1 MLKRLLTTLFFVGAV
16 LGVTSRAN
24 AQYMRILTDN
34 PTDNTRL
41 RASGTTILTITL
53 DTNHDKNGSLQTCNS
68 HSAANCGALA
78 TANPLDMFSYT
89 LALKVVGGTVTWG
102 TFSASDAAYT
112 DTSPQI
118 QSSTEVE
125 INKSRPTGTFTAP
138 GLASIGTLPVTLASG
153 SPAVQVQIGASTINP
168 FGFGTGF
175 GTEGDGNAFPNTYVV
190 GDPADPCGLVNGI
203 PGDWFDWDGAGA
215 PAVPNNQP
223 TIAAPASASGAE
235 GTAIATITATAN
247 DADAS
252 NNLTITQAGK
262 PADLTFT
269 AQAPGPSP

>member
-16 LGVTSRAN
+16 LGVTSGAN
-24 AQYMRILTDN
+24 AQFMRILTDN

-41 RASGTTILTITL
+41 RAGVGVTTILTITL
-53 DTNHDKNGSLQTCNS
+53 DTNHDRSGALQTCNS

-138 GLASIGTLPVTLASG
+138 GLASIGTLPVTIASG

-175 GTEGDGNAFPNTYVV
+175 GTECDGNAFPNTYVV
-190 GDPADPCGLVNGI
+190 GAPADPCGLTNGI

-215 PAVPNNQP
+215 PAVPNTQP

-235 GTAIATITATAN
+235 GVAIATITATAT
-247 DADAS
+247 DADGAA
-252 NNLTITQAGK
+252 NTLTITQAGIC
-262 PADLTFT
+262 
-269 AQAPGPSP
+269 G

>member
-1 MLKRLLTTLFFVGAV
+1 MGRTRKEGGLEQERRALRNFEVPIRRRFYIMLKRLFTSLFSVVVLAGLTSVA
-16 LGVTSRAN
+16 S
-24 AQYMRILTDN
+24 AQYIKILTDN

-153 SPAVQVQIGASTINP
+153 SPA
-168 FGFGTGF
+168 
-175 GTEGDGNAFPNTYVV
+175 
-190 GDPADPCGLVNGI
+190 
-203 PGDWFDWDGAGA
+203 
-215 PAVPNNQP
+215 
-223 TIAAPASASGAE
+223 
-235 GTAIATITATAN
+235 
-247 DADAS
+247 
-252 NNLTITQAGK
+252 
-262 PADLTFT
+262 
-269 AQAPGPSP
+269 